1 MLSFLV
7 LPVPAPDRQC
17 SSKQQEPLWL
27 TLIISAAEA
36 AVSLKT
42 SPALPDPT
50 PPPSSQT
57 LIVTADAGMLVVRA
71 NWTFLVRGSLGDR
84 DRVDSLSVDST
95 ANWTCLRP
103 AAVNPLAELFGLMS
117 VVPKSVSRARAIIFS
132 FHWLI
137 NANSLYNVNH
147 TRNMVR
153 KNPFIRVATIAFFP
167 LYVAYTNKFL

>member
-27 TLIISAAEA
+27 TLIISEAEA

-71 NWTFLVRGSLGDR
+71 NWTFLVRRGSLGDR

-103 AAVNPLAELFGLMS
+103 AAVNPSAELFGLMS

-147 TRNMVR
+147 TRNIVR
-153 KNPFIRVATIAFFP
+153 KNPFLRVGTIA
-167 LYVAYTNKFL
+167 LVSYTNIFL